1 MPCGPCGPFRS
12 CWLPSPIYIYT
23 LYQQSKCTIILR
35 PPPPQP
41 PSVTIV
47 SATTVCKTG
56 RGEAV
61 MGNCQ
66 AIDNAS
72 LVIQHPNG
80 KAERLYSTIS
90 AAEVMK
96 LNPGHYVALLL
107 TTTLYSSRPP
117 PSTAATA
124 TAKQNYNHHQTNG
137 VTANTQPLRITR
149 IKLLRATENLTV
161 GHIYRLVTTQEVMK
175 GLMAKKNGK
184 ISNNIKVLKPSE
196 ESAGKNENPTT
207 RSNQSERTRTHHQ
220 MRNSEKDRRRTAA
233 PANSSAAAIKARGGW
248 HPSLNSISEASS

>member
-1 MPCGPCGPFRS
+1 MPCHVVLVVLSGAVGCHLR
-12 CWLPSPIYIYT
+12 YIYT
-23 LYQQSKCTIILR
+23 LYQQTNCTIQLR
-35 PPPPQP
+35 LPPPLP
-41 PSVTIV
+41 PSDTIG
-47 SATTVCKTG
+47 SAITVCK
-56 RGEAV
+56 EV
-61 MGNCQ
+61 DMGNCQ

-80 KAERLYSTIS
+80 RAERLYTNIS

-117 PSTAATA
+117 TSTSDSNKQTA
-124 TAKQNYNHHQTNG
+124 TTNS
-137 VTANTQPLRITR
+137 QPLRITR
-149 IKLLRATENLTV
+149 IKLLRATESLTV

-184 ISNNIKVLKPSE
+184 TSSNIRVLKPSE
-196 ESAGKNENPTT
+196 ESAGKNEDSAT
-207 RSNQSERTRTHHQ
+207 RSNQSERTRNHIQ
-220 MRNSEKDRRRTAA
+220 MKKSEKDRRRTVA
-233 PANSSAAAIKARGGW
+233 PANSSAAAIKPRGW